1 MQSSLWNCINKD
13 KNYINVIAS
22 EVNSMIINGKEY
34 IKVRDAQEGE
44 TGWAYIEDG
53 KVILDN
59 EFERIPCG
67 STLILAEDEYTI
79 ANFAPNPVQAMI
91 TEMES
96 DMAKAKRVELADLH
110 DLVGRKVK
118 SNLGTGIIKDVD
130 DSSLRAVIEF
140 DDNTTKQW
148 NLKTIKDKLI
158 R

>member
-1 MQSSLWNCINKD
+1 
-13 KNYINVIAS
+13 
-22 EVNSMIINGKEY
+22 MIINDKEY

-67 STLILAEDEYTI
+67 STLTLAEDEYTI
-79 ANFAPNPVQAMI
+79 VNFTPNPVQAMI
-91 TEMES
+91 TKMES

-110 DLVGRKVK
+110 DLIGRRVK
-118 SNLGTGIIKDVD
+118 SNLGVGLIKDVD

-148 NLKTIKDKLI
+148 NLETIKGKLI
-158 R
+158 H

>member
-1 MQSSLWNCINKD
+1 
-13 KNYINVIAS
+13 
-22 EVNSMIINGKEY
+22 MIINDKEY

-44 TGWAYIEDG
+44 TGWAYVEDG

-67 STLILAEDEYTI
+67 STLTLAEDEYTI
-79 ANFAPNPVQAMI
+79 VNFTPNPVQAMI
-91 TEMES
+91 TKMES

-110 DLVGRKVK
+110 DLIRRRVK
-118 SNLGTGIIKDVD
+118 SNLGVGLIKDVD

-148 NLKTIKDKLI
+148 NLETIKGKLI
-158 R
+158 H

>member
-1 MQSSLWNCINKD
+1 
-13 KNYINVIAS
+13 
-22 EVNSMIINGKEY
+22 MIINDKEY

-59 EFERIPCG
+59 EFGRIPCG
-67 STLILAEDEYTI
+67 SALTLAEDKYTI
-79 ANFAPNPVQAMI
+79 VNFTPNPVQAMI

-96 DMAKAKRVELADLH
+96 DMAKAKSAELAGLH
-110 DLVGRKVK
+110 DLVGCRVE
-118 SNLGTGIIKDVD
+118 SNLGTGVIKDID
-130 DSSLRAVIEF
+130 DSSFRAVIEF

-148 NLKTIKDKLI
+148 NLETIKKKLI

>member
-1 MQSSLWNCINKD
+1 
-13 KNYINVIAS
+13 
-22 EVNSMIINGKEY
+22 MILNGKEY

-67 STLILAEDEYTI
+67 SMLTLAEDEYTI
-79 ANFAPNPVQAMI
+79 VNFTPNPVQAMI

-96 DMAKAKRVELADLH
+96 DMAKAKRIELADLH

-118 SNLGTGIIKDVD
+118 SNLGTGIIKDID
-130 DSSLRAVIEF
+130 DSSFRAVIEF

-148 NLKTIKDKLI
+148 NLETIKEKLI

>member
-1 MQSSLWNCINKD
+1 
-13 KNYINVIAS
+13 
-22 EVNSMIINGKEY
+22 MILNDKEY

-67 STLILAEDEYTI
+67 SALILAEDEYTI
-79 ANFAPNPVQAMI
+79 VNFTPNPVQAMI
-91 TEMES
+91 TKMES

-110 DLVGRKVK
+110 DLVGRRVK
-118 SNLGTGIIKDVD
+118 SNLGIGIIRDID

-140 DDNTTKQW
+140 ENNTTKQW
-148 NLKTIKDKLI
+148 NLETIKEKLI

>member
-1 MQSSLWNCINKD
+1 
-13 KNYINVIAS
+13 
-22 EVNSMIINGKEY
+22 MIINDKEY

-44 TGWAYIEDG
+44 TGWAYVKDG

-67 STLILAEDEYTI
+67 STLTLAEDEYTI
-79 ANFAPNPVQAMI
+79 VNFTPNPVQAMI

-110 DLVGRKVK
+110 DLVGRRVK
-118 SNLGTGIIKDVD
+118 SNLGTGIIKDID

-140 DDNTTKQW
+140 ENNTTKQW
-148 NLKTIKDKLI
+148 NLKTIKEKLI

>member
-1 MQSSLWNCINKD
+1 
-13 KNYINVIAS
+13 
-22 EVNSMIINGKEY
+22 MIINDKEY

-67 STLILAEDEYTI
+67 SALTLAEDEYTI
-79 ANFAPNPVQAMI
+79 VNFTPNPVQANN

-110 DLVGRKVK
+110 DLVGRRVK
-118 SNLGTGIIKDVD
+118 SNLGTGIIKDID

-148 NLKTIKDKLI
+148 NLETIKEKLI